1 MKGATNLS
9 EEKDP
14 RFSSINK
21 SYDLILTDPIE
32 VSQFYDKF
40 FKSNGNGW
48 VNWAKG
54 VTEVLDSQ
62 NDSNSFIRGWS
73 SYHFDVNSN
82 GTPEAIFQLTWNA
95 KKIPAF
101 ANLRLELNDF
111 SSGKYSGKVKI
122 SIIPRID
129 LESKIKHLRI
139 IRRCFFRLK
148 ESKNGHN
155 FD

>member
-1 MKGATNLS
+1 MLTRIVALFLSFSFSTLAFAENIEGYWDIDIPVMKGANNLS

-32 VSQFYDKF
+32 VSQFYYKF
-40 FKSNGNGW
+40 FESNGW

-54 VTEVLDSQ
+54 VAEVLDSQ

-95 KKIPAF
+95 PKIPAF
-101 ANLRLELNDF
+101 
-111 SSGKYSGKVKI
+111 
-122 SIIPRID
+122 
-129 LESKIKHLRI
+129 
-139 IRRCFFRLK
+139 C
-148 ESKNGHN
+148 
-155 FD
+155 